1 MFNFVI
7 GIVLGIVIAT
17 IGVQGVANIAQSGV
31 AKVQNV
37 ARDAA
42 Q

>member
-1 MFNFVI
+1 VLNLLI
-7 GIVLGIVIAT
+7 GIILGIVIAT
-17 IGVQGVANIAQSGV
+17 IGINGVANIAQSGV
-31 AKVQNV
+31 SKVQNV

>member
-7 GIVLGIVIAT
+7 GIVLGIAVAT

-31 AKVQNV
+31 SKVQNV
-37 ARDAA
+37 ARDVA

>member
-1 MFNFVI
+1 MFNFAI